1 LFSAFEAAMR
11 LESIEALEGVFHVL
25 FSADM
30 LIVSSPKRHQT
41 AIRKVIGTGV
51 ESISSGE
58 ATMLTIHERVLNE
71 LYFDVAIPRDRLKVK
86 FQNDW
91 VILSGEVDWPYQ
103 RSCAEVDARRVPG
116 VTGVTNEISVH
127 PSALPSHA

>member
-1 LFSAFEAAMR
+1 
-11 LESIEALEGVFHVL
+11 
-25 FSADM
+25 
-30 LIVSSPKRHQT
+30 
-41 AIRKVIGTGV
+41 
-51 ESISSGE
+51 
-58 ATMLTIHERVLNE
+58 MLTIHERVLNE

-103 RSCAEVDARRVPG
+103 RSCAEADARRVPG

-127 PSALPSHA
+127 RNALPSQA